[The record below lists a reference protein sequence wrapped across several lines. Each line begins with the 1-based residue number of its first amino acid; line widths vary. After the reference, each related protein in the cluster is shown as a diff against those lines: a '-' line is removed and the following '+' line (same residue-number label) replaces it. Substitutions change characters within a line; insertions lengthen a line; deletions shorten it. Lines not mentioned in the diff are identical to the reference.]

1 MQLIPSKLFCLLAAI
16 LSSHCL
22 RLLTLPQGNL
32 TEGRTSHSYLLLSEY
47 CRKCISEI
55 HNLIIYTHTYPENA
69 EKQTVH
75 TCGYTLGL
83 VGSAD
88 FPSLSTRAHVRSVSR
103 FAELGA
109 ALVRVHHTQG
119 LVWKQK
125 WKVTAGT
132 DRSER
137 RLLVPFSQWTPVK
150 PDLQTQ
156 S

>member
-1 MQLIPSKLFCLLAAI
+1 MLK
-16 LSSHCL
+16 
-22 RLLTLPQGNL
+22 
-32 TEGRTSHSYLLLSEY
+32 
-47 CRKCISEI
+47 
-55 HNLIIYTHTYPENA
+55 
-69 EKQTVH
+69 KQTVR
-75 TCGYTLGL
+75 TCGDTLGL

-88 FPSLSTRAHVRSVSR
+88 LPSLSTRAHVRCVSR

-125 WKVTAGT
+125 WKVRAGT
-132 DRSER
+132 DPSER
-137 RLLVPFSQWTPVK
+137 RLPVPFSQWTPVK